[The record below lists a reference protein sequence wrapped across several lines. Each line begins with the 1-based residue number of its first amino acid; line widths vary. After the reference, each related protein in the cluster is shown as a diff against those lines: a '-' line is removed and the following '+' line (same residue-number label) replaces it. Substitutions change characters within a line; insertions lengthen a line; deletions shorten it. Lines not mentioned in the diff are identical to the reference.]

1 MSFCFGFNFL
11 LLSTFYNFFIVC
23 CFVSSLKI
31 LCGKGQGTWKGCM
44 KRKGK
49 FLFKNIL
56 KY

>member
-11 LLSTFYNFFIVC
+11 LLCTFYNFFIVC

-31 LCGKGQGTWKGCM
+31 RCGKGQGTWKGCM
-44 KRKGK
+44 KRKRK

>member
-31 LCGKGQGTWKGCM
+31 LCGKGQGTMERVYEK
-44 KRKGK
+44 KRK
-49 FLFKNIL
+49 IL
-56 KY
+56 I